1 MKRTENSRSFYTT
14 GSIGACCNAM
24 LCWET
29 VILSCTWILLR
40 QRNVPAVQSAQTP
53 QPFFHIPFLSG
64 SQPHKSGLLKM
75 EMRCLSNVGHLRLCG
90 KNIMVDVLLLG
101 VSVLLLHVAALE
113 EPIVSLWPKGSEI
126 YLRENVLLLCRVKSN
141 STFGWTYQWYR
152 NKPHTALTPNPRHIV
167 SGDSYSISAV
177 TMEDEGIYWCKA
189 EHRGNNTTIEGWVT
203 LNVSELTPPSLTLT
217 PSSRQVFS
225 GERFTVQCP
234 ASQNNSTGWKLRHF
248 FPGKSDRTKF
258 HQRQKCLPPG
268 GAVGANESGKC
279 VLIADQE
286 NSGLYWC
293 EGGGGRSSS
302 VNITVSE
309 GEIILKT
316 PAFPVSEGDKVVLN
330 CQHRTGN
337 LHKATL
343 FKDGTPVNPSMS
355 SWTIAA
361 VATKDE
367 GFYKCVSQDRKIES
381 PEGWLSVTQREGNF
395 TSKDGTAS
403 STNAQQVP
411 DVLHSELLATF

>member
-1 MKRTENSRSFYTT
+1 
-14 GSIGACCNAM
+14 
-24 LCWET
+24 
-29 VILSCTWILLR
+29 
-40 QRNVPAVQSAQTP
+40 
-53 QPFFHIPFLSG
+53 
-64 SQPHKSGLLKM
+64 M

-101 VSVLLLHVAALE
+101 VSVLLHHVAALE

-126 YLRENVLLLCRVKSN
+126 YLRESVLLLCRVKSN

-189 EHRGNNTTIEGWVT
+189 EQRGNNTTIEGWVT

-286 NSGLYWC
+286 NNGLYWC

-302 VNITVSE
+302 VNITVSD

-403 STNAQQVP
+403 STNDAWKWIVTSCCVVLLFLIPLIWLIQRNRYRMFCTRSCWPLSKENIPAVP
-411 DVLHSELLATF
+411 PPATKQDVTEVQWDLSWMEMSNLLDKQLYPGK